1 MSITLIITLIGIVL
15 QTLWTAVSTFSS
27 TQNRF
32 YRRVLIFLAF
42 VGAIV
47 SIVGSFIASREQQGL
62 REAVAKQTV
71 LLDQQ
76 EKRLEEV
83 KAVLNLVSVTVGDLG
98 SLDRLTGGSKY
109 YVRIAADS
117 DRNRLVPYL
126 ERIERQF
133 KGARSSGLVA
143 IRAPRKGSRLYE
155 LVFGQ
160 NLTVTAAEVFQ
171 RLAMSHRLPPPGDV
185 AVIVPEE

>member
-1 MSITLIITLIGIVL
+1 
-15 QTLWTAVSTFSS
+15 
-27 TQNRF
+27 
-32 YRRVLIFLAF
+32 
-42 VGAIV
+42 
-47 SIVGSFIASREQQGL
+47 
-62 REAVAKQTV
+62 V
-71 LLDQQ
+71 LL
-76 EKRLEEV
+76 
-83 KAVLNLVSVTVGDLG
+83 GDLG

-160 NLTVTAAEVFQ
+160 NLLSQ
-171 RLAMSHRLPPPGDV
+171 RLKYSSGWQCLTVCLHQATWR
-185 AVIVPEE
+185 

>member
-83 KAVLNLVSVTVGDLG
+83 KAVLNLVSVTG
-98 SLDRLTGGSKY
+98 
-109 YVRIAADS
+109 
-117 DRNRLVPYL
+117 
-126 ERIERQF
+126 
-133 KGARSSGLVA
+133 
-143 IRAPRKGSRLYE
+143 
-155 LVFGQ
+155 
-160 NLTVTAAEVFQ
+160 
-171 RLAMSHRLPPPGDV
+171 
-185 AVIVPEE
+185 